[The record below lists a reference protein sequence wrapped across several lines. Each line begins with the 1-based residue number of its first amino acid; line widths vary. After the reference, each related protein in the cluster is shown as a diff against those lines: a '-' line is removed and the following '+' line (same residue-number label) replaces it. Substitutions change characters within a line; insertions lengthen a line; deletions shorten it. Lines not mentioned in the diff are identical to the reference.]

1 MFYSNY
7 RGIICLDC
15 VNTLSHILSIVLN
28 TKREVD
34 DSSRHYLI
42 ICDKIFIVKF
52 FFYDKIIN
60 KNIKG
65 ESLSTLVRPTL
76 DKESTHSKI
85 CT

>member
-28 TKREVD
+28 TKREID
-34 DSSRHYLI
+34 DSSRHYLV

-52 FFYDKIIN
+52 VQCDKLIH
-60 KNIKG
+60 KN
-65 ESLSTLVRPTL
+65 
-76 DKESTHSKI
+76 SKR
-85 CT
+85 